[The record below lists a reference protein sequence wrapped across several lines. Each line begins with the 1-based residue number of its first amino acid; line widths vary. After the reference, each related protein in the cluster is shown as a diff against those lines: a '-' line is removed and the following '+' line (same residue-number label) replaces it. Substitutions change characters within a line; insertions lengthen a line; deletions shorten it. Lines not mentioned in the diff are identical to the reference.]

1 MAGDNFRQAIWEEKV
16 CDARARVCQE
26 LLAMGALGAPKEGLC
41 SDNLNTPSHSYP
53 SLTPWADQETVLG
66 AG

>member
-26 LLAMGALGAPKEGLC
+26 LLAMGALGAGRLRLEDKK
-41 SDNLNTPSHSYP
+41 H
-53 SLTPWADQETVLG
+53 Q
-66 AG
+66 